1 MSVTNDG
8 TGRDTAIAAFDQ
20 MSSGD
25 RMTARQM
32 HLNRLWGFFRAQQ
45 YDHRRVAWDG
55 TPVLPTEQRASVAHT
70 GYIPPGFEGNPD
82 QTLSLKYRRPD
93 APYHLGRVIVERFTG
108 LLFSQRRHPIVRVPG
123 DPDTEDMLG
132 AICDEG
138 RLWSK
143 MVMARNYGGAMG
155 SVAIGFKLDKGR
167 PVFEVFDPRWCI
179 PMYLSR
185 AENTLRKLE
194 VRYVYYEPVVTFD
207 EKKNRI
213 VEQRPFFYRRV
224 IDTQSDEVWE
234 GVPADKGEPNW
245 NEFDSDRVEH
255 GIGECPAVWIQNQ
268 EVQDDIDGD
277 PDAHGAFD
285 MMEQMDALI
294 SQANR
299 GVISNCD
306 PTLLIVSE
314 DEMPEGLKKGSS
326 NALKLSKGNASYME
340 MNGQGPRAALELAER
355 FEKLVCRMA
364 RVVIDQSSS
373 QVAKTATEIDRD
385 YSSMLEKADVLREQY
400 GERGIKRLLRI
411 VIKVCKAALTPRP
424 VEGVGVVRQVLDLPM
439 RPVTNPDTGERSF
452 EPRKFGSSDHIT
464 LAWGPYFQP
473 TLSDANT
480 AVQAAGTAKE
490 KGLVDA
496 LTATKFIGPY
506 FGLDDPADTIHQIK
520 QDADEEMAKMEEM
533 AKRQMQMQKE
543 MEEESAAEPVEGEE
557 GAPEDDAAL
566 DAELAALD
574 AELAG
579 LEGEEGAEGMPAEG
593 EEPLPEEPIE

>member
-20 MSSGD
+20 MGAGD
-25 RMTARQM
+25 RMTARQV
-32 HLNRLWGFFRAQQ
+32 HLNHLWGFFRAEQ
-45 YDHRRVAWDG
+45 YAHRSIAWDG
-55 TPVLPTEQRASVAHT
+55 TPAMPTEQRAAVAHA
-70 GYIPPGFEGNPD
+70 GFIPPGFEGNPD
-82 QTLSLKYRRPD
+82 QTLSLRYRRPD

-108 LLFSQRRHPIVRVPG
+108 LLFSQRRHPIVRTPG
-123 DPDTEDMLG
+123 DTDTEDMLT

-143 MVMARNYGGAMG
+143 MVLARNYGGAMG
-155 SVAIGFKLDKGR
+155 SVAVGFKLDKGR

-179 PMYLSR
+179 PQYLSR

-207 EKKNRI
+207 EKKNRV

-245 NEFDSDRVEH
+245 NALPSDRVEH

-268 EVQDDIDGD
+268 EVQDAIDGD

-299 GVISNCD
+299 GVLSNCD

-314 DEMPEGLKKGSS
+314 DELPEGLKKGSN
-326 NALKLSKGNASYME
+326 NALKITKGTASYME

-355 FEKLVCRMA
+355 FEKLICRMA

-411 VIKVCKAALTPRP
+411 VIKVCKEAMKPKV
-424 VEGVGVVRQVLDLPM
+424 VEGVGVVRQVMDLPM
-439 RPVTNPDTGERSF
+439 RSITDPKTGERTF
-452 EPRKFGSSDHIT
+452 VPRKFGESDHIV

-480 AVQAAGTAKE
+480 AVQASGMAKE

-496 LTATKFIGPY
+496 VTATKFIAPY
-506 FGLDDPADTIHQIK
+506 FGLDDAAETISQIK
-520 QDADEEMAKMEEM
+520 KDADEEMAKMEEM
-533 AKRQMQMQKE
+533 ARRQMAMQKE
-543 MEEESAAEPVEGEE
+543 MEADSSEESDEE
-557 GAPEDDAAL
+557 EPEDDAAL
-566 DAELAALD
+566 EDELAALD
-574 AELAG
+574 DELAG
-579 LEGEEGAEGMPAEG
+579 LDDG
-593 EEPLPEEPIE
+593 EEPPTEDELPSEEDVPAEV